1 MRFAFLVHPLSTGML
16 RIFGL
21 RSGLPALAFGGAA
34 RLQAEGLSPSNI
46 RIITE
51 LPRIVGDSGAE
62 CAGRIVGL
70 PSLPQVLLEH
80 QDEAVRLMA
89 TAAMQYGVG
98 CPLVGLGALCAIV
111 GLRGEALAGRI
122 PKPVTTGN
130 SLTCWASAETVCKLH
145 AEATRR
151 AGFAERVLIVG
162 FPGTMAEALCEVLA
176 RRGLPV
182 AIYHDSFPKRLER
195 TLAGIEARAGASIG
209 RHTDLDAALEPGGI
223 VVGASSLG
231 GELAGASLRP
241 GTVVV
246 DVAQPLDTSAEQRGR
261 PDLLVVEGELVEMP
275 RAAGSQWRG
284 ALTSAYNTVV
294 GQGAQRVFACLAEPM
309 VLSME
314 GRRESFSLGKRIDAE
329 RVEEIGALATTHGF
343 GVRSLYTG
351 RRRLEHDRLEA
362 FVAGRWRR

>member
-1 MRFAFLVHPLSTGML
+1 MRFAFIVHPLSPAML

-21 RSGLPALAFGGAA
+21 RAGLLPLALGSS
-34 RLQAEGLSPSNI
+34 RRQLSEGLHPSNI

-51 LPRIVGDSGAE
+51 LPRIVGDAGAE
-62 CAGRIVGL
+62 CSGRIVGL
-70 PSLPQVLLEH
+70 PSLPEVLLAH
-80 QDEAVRLMA
+80 QEEAVRLMR

-98 CPLVGLGALCAIV
+98 CELVGLGAVCAIV
-111 GLRGEALAGRI
+111 GLRGEALAAGL

-145 AEATRR
+145 AALSARP
-151 AGFAERVLIVG
+151 GFPERVLIVG
-162 FPGTMAEALCEVLA
+162 FPGTMAEALCEVLL

-182 AIYHDSFPKRLER
+182 EAYHPSFPKRLER
-195 TLAGIEARAGASIG
+195 ALLAMEKATGATIAR
-209 RHTDLDAALEPGGI
+209 RTDLPEALAEGGL

-231 GELAGASLRP
+231 GELAAMKLRS

-246 DVAQPLDTSAEQRGR
+246 DVAQPLDTSEAQRRR
-261 PDLLVVEGELVEMP
+261 PGLLVVEGELVAMP
-275 RAAGSQWRG
+275 QAAGAQWRG

-294 GQGAQRVFACLAEPM
+294 GQGAHRVFACLAEPM

-314 GRRESFSLGKRIDAE
+314 GRRESFSLGKRIDPA

-343 GVRSLYTG
+343 GVRELYTG
-351 RRRLEHDRLEA
+351 RRRLDEGRLAA
-362 FVAGRWRR
+362 FGTTGR